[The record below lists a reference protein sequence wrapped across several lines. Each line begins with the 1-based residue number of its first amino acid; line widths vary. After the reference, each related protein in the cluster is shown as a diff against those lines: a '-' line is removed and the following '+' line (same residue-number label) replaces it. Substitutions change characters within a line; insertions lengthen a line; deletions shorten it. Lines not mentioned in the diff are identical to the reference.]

1 VSDNRISVYHE
12 NLLPIAACYYESRC
26 PFCEKGVFKATRN
39 PGTQQ
44 LEEDDVCTVCGQ
56 KIRYADIVRVRDRD
70 PFQTK
75 TEKQN
80 D

>member
-1 VSDNRISVYHE
+1 MIDIVIPVHHE
-12 NLLPIAACYYESRC
+12 NLLPIAGSYYQSRC
-26 PFCEKGVFKATRN
+26 PFCEKGIFNAKRN

-44 LEEDDVCTVCGQ
+44 LEEEDVCTVCGQ

-75 TEKQN
+75 TEKKN